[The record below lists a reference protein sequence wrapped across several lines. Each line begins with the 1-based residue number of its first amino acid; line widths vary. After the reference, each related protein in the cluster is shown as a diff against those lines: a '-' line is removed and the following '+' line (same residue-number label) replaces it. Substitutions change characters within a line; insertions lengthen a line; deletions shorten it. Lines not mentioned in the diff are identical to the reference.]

1 MFTERSM
8 RIEPQGGENRRF
20 EIERQV
26 VVAGTAN
33 DEKWGETKK
42 VAPPFLRFHTP
53 VRKRLYSTENKGGG
67 GLAEKRPTTFFILS
81 VGRIG
86 CGVSHRDFY
95 IITCTYYGTS

>member
-1 MFTERSM
+1 M

-33 DEKWGETKK
+33 DEKWGETEK

-53 VRKRLYSTENKGGG
+53 KRKRLYLPMMSDAMRDAPK
-67 GLAEKRPTTFFILS
+67 ILLK
-81 VGRIG
+81 
-86 CGVSHRDFY
+86 
-95 IITCTYYGTS
+95 

>member
-1 MFTERSM
+1 M
-8 RIEPQGGENRRF
+8 RIEPQGGENRRY

-53 VRKRLYSTENKGGG
+53 VRKRLYTNSHKLLESVEVRAAMTDSPPQSTCP
-67 GLAEKRPTTFFILS
+67 GLSSVLGWELEKFS
-81 VGRIG
+81 
-86 CGVSHRDFY
+86 
-95 IITCTYYGTS
+95 